1 MTADPSMSPLF
12 TDLYEL
18 TMAAAYWEEGKN
30 GQATFSLYLRPRANR
45 GYYVAAGLESALAV
59 LDRYRFSADDIAYLR
74 QLGLFKPAFL
84 AYLQDLRFD
93 GEVRALSEGTLFF
106 PDEPVMEVTA
116 PLIQAQL
123 LETCLIN
130 IVGVHTLI
138 ASKAARCVHAAQ
150 GRQLIDF
157 GLRRTQGGDAG
168 LAAAR
173 STYLTGFDAT
183 SNVWA
188 GKRLG
193 IPLAGTMAH
202 SFVQSFTE
210 EADAFEAYARVFP
223 ENIVLLIDTYDTLA
237 GARNAV
243 RVARHMASSGKR
255 LIGVRL
261 DSGDTAS
268 LSRQVR
274 RIFDEAGLPDVKI
287 FASGGFDEF
296 EVSEALARDAAIDAF
311 GVGTHVGVSADQP
324 FLDLVYKLVRYEERD
339 VCKQS
344 VGKKTVAGAKQ
355 IFRFRDAT
363 GLLVEDVIGSRGEE
377 VPAAE
382 KLLHRV
388 MENGQICRA
397 LPSLEEIRHR
407 FSSEFAALPAAY
419 KQLHAPPSYPV
430 RFSTGLM
437 GRQPKA

>member
-1 MTADPSMSPLF
+1 MTAGTSISPLF
-12 TDLYEL
+12 TDLYAL
-18 TMAAAYWEEGKN
+18 TMAAAYWEAGKN

-45 GYYVAAGLESALAV
+45 GYYVAAGLEAALAV
-59 LDRYRFSADDIAYLR
+59 LERYRFAADDIAYLR

-84 AYLQDLRFD
+84 TYLQNLRFD

-130 IVGVHTLI
+130 IVGVHTLT
-138 ASKAARCVHAAQ
+138 ASKAARCVHAAE

-157 GLRRTQGGDAG
+157 ALRRTQGGDAG

-202 SFVQSFTE
+202 SFIQAFAR

-223 ENIVLLIDTYDTLA
+223 EKTVLLIDTYDTLA

-243 RVARHMASSGKR
+243 RVARHLASSGKR
-255 LIGVRL
+255 LIGIRL
-261 DSGDTAS
+261 DSGDTVS

-274 RIFDEAGLPDVKI
+274 RIFDQAGFPDVKI

-296 EVSEALARDAAIDAF
+296 EVSEALARGAAIDAF

-324 FLDLVYKLVRYEERD
+324 FLDLVYKLVRYDERD

-344 VGKKTVAGAKQ
+344 VGKKTMAGAKQ
-355 IFRFRDAT
+355 IFRFRDEA
-363 GLLVEDVIGSRGEE
+363 GLFVEDIIGCRGEA

-382 KLLHRV
+382 KMLHRV
-388 MENGQICRA
+388 MENGQTCRT
-397 LPSLEEIRHR
+397 LPSLKEIRHR
-407 FSSEFAALPAAY
+407 FKSEFAALPGVY
-419 KQLHAPPSYPV
+419 KQLHTPPSYPV
-430 RFSTGLM
+430 CFSAGLM
-437 GRQPKA
+437 DRQPKA

>member
-1 MTADPSMSPLF
+1 MTAGTAMSPLL

-30 GQATFSLYLRPRANR
+30 GEATFSLYLRPRANR
-45 GYYVAAGLESALAV
+45 GYYVAAGLEAALAE
-59 LDRYRFSADDIAYLR
+59 LERYRFSPDDIAYLG

-84 AYLQDLRFD
+84 TYLQNLRFD
-93 GEVRALSEGTLFF
+93 GEVRALCEGTLFF

-138 ASKAARCVHAAQ
+138 ASKAARCVHAAE

-157 GLRRTQGGDAG
+157 ALRRTQGWDAG

-202 SFVQSFTE
+202 SFIQSFAK
-210 EADAFEAYARVFP
+210 EADAFEAYARIFP
-223 ENIVLLIDTYDTLA
+223 ENTVLLIDTYDTLA

-243 RVARHMASSGKR
+243 RVARHLASSGRR
-255 LIGVRL
+255 LIGIRL
-261 DSGDTAS
+261 DSGDTVA

-274 RIFDEAGLPDVKI
+274 RIFDQAGFPDVKI

-296 EVSEALARDAAIDAF
+296 KVSEALAREAAIDAF

-339 VCKQS
+339 VCKRS
-344 VGKKTVAGAKQ
+344 VGKQTVAGAKQ
-355 IFRFRDAT
+355 IFRFRDQA
-363 GLLVEDVIGSRGEE
+363 GAFVEDIIGCRGEDL
-377 VPAAE
+377 PKAE

-388 MENGQICRA
+388 MENGQICRT

-407 FSSEFAALPAAY
+407 FSSEFAFLPEAY
-419 KQLHAPPSYPV
+419 KRLVTPPCYPV
-430 RFSTGLM
+430 RFSAGLM